1 MQDIKIMT
9 HYKQNNHHQTET
21 AEPVHQNYFK
31 VSFKGNRRETFL
43 NPGSLKLNSG
53 DYVIVEAELGEDI
66 GIITPVC
73 NKVDGCNRV
82 PSTEPEF
89 NNRKNG
95 ESIRNLVRQA
105 SEKEIGLFHNN
116 RRDEPDAFTKGLELI
131 KKNDLNMKLVDVE
144 YQLDRRKMTF
154 FYTADERV
162 DFRQLV
168 KDLAY
173 TFRTRIEMRQI
184 GVRDYARRLDGQ
196 GPCGQQLCCSRFM
209 DGFEPVTTQYA
220 KDQNLPINPSKL
232 SGACGKLKCCLCFEW
247 DFYNESIKDFP
258 STGIPIETADGVGT
272 LVSNDILNRRC
283 TVFYEEGGTEVYDLE
298 TVKKALKKMDTDI
311 KERKK

>member
-1 MQDIKIMT
+1 MT
-9 HYKQNNHHQTET
+9 HYMQHTMDQSEESATDLPK
-21 AEPVHQNYFK
+21 YFK
-31 VSFKGNRRETFL
+31 VSFKGNRRETYL
-43 NPGSLKLNSG
+43 NTDDLNLHSG

-66 GIITPVC
+66 GLIAPVC
-73 NKVDGCNRV
+73 NKTSGCNRC

-95 ESIRNLVRQA
+95 ETIHKLLRKA
-105 SEKEIGLFHNN
+105 SEKDVGIFHGN
-116 RRDEPDAFTKGLELI
+116 RREEPEAFEKALELI
-131 KKNDLNMKLVDVE
+131 TKNKLNMKLVDVE
-144 YQLDRRKMTF
+144 FQFDRRKITF
-154 FYTADERV
+154 FYTAEERI

-173 TFRTRIEMRQI
+173 VFRTRIEMRQI

-247 DFYNESIKDFP
+247 NFYSESLKDYP
-258 STGIPIETADGVGT
+258 SVGIPIVIADAVGT
-272 LVSNDILNRRC
+272 LVSNDVLNGRC
-283 TVFYEEGGTEVYDLE
+283 AVSFEQGGTEIYDIQ
-298 TVKKALKKMDTDI
+298 TIKKALKKMDSDH
-311 KERKK
+311 KERKN

>member
-1 MQDIKIMT
+1 MT
-9 HYKQNNHHQTET
+9 HYMQHN
-21 AEPVHQNYFK
+21 AESSGADGPK
-31 VSFKGNRRETFL
+31 PPGLLKISFKGNRRETYL
-43 NPGSLKLNSG
+43 NPNNLKLSSG
-53 DYVIVEAELGEDI
+53 EHVIVEAELGEDI
-66 GIITPVC
+66 GIVVPVC
-73 NKVDGCNRV
+73 NKTEGCNRC

-95 ESIRNLVRQA
+95 ESIHKLLRKA
-105 SEKEIGLFHNN
+105 SEKEIGTYHGN
-116 RRDEPDAFTKGLELI
+116 RRDEPAAFNKGAEFI
-131 KKNDLNMKLVDVE
+131 QKNKLKMKLVDVE

-154 FYTADERV
+154 FYTAEERV

-173 TFRTRIEMRQI
+173 VFRTRIEMRQI

-196 GPCGQQLCCSRFM
+196 GSCGQQLCCSRFM

-232 SGACGKLKCCLCFEW
+232 SGACGKLKCCLRFEW
-247 DFYNESIKDFP
+247 DFYKQSMHDFP
-258 STGIPIETADGVGT
+258 DTGIPIETADGIGT

-283 TVFYEEGGTEVYDLE
+283 TVYYEEAGTEVYDLD
-298 TVKKALKKMDTDI
+298 TIKKALKKMGSEY
-311 KERKK
+311 KERKN

>member
-1 MQDIKIMT
+1 MT
-9 HYKQNNHHQTET
+9 HYMQHNVDQPEET
-21 AEPVHQNYFK
+21 GPDLPRYFK
-31 VSFKGNRRETFL
+31 VGFKGNRRETFL
-43 NPGSLKLNSG
+43 NPDNLSFSSG
-53 DYVIVEAELGEDI
+53 EYVIVETELGEDI
-66 GIITPVC
+66 GLIAPVC
-73 NKVDGCNRV
+73 NKTSGCNRC

-95 ESIRNLVRQA
+95 ESIHKLLRKA

-116 RRDEPDAFTKGLELI
+116 RRDEPHAFDKGLELI
-131 KKNDLNMKLVDVE
+131 QKNKLNMKLVDVE
-144 YQLDRRKMTF
+144 FQFDRRKMTF
-154 FYTADERV
+154 FYTAEERV

-173 TFRTRIEMRQI
+173 VFRTRIEMRQI

-196 GPCGQQLCCSRFM
+196 GSCGQQLCCSRFM

-247 DFYNESIKDFP
+247 NFYNESLKEYP
-258 STGIPIETADGVGT
+258 SVGIPVETRDGVGT
-272 LVSNDILNRRC
+272 LVSNDVLNGRC
-283 TVFYEEGGTEVYDLE
+283 SVYFEQGGTEVYDIA
-298 TVKKALKKMDTDI
+298 TIKKALKTMGSDY
-311 KERKK
+311 KERKN

>member
-1 MQDIKIMT
+1 MQHNSESSGADGPKPPGLLKI
-9 HYKQNNHHQTET
+9 
-21 AEPVHQNYFK
+21 
-31 VSFKGNRRETFL
+31 SFKGNRRETYL
-43 NPGSLKLNSG
+43 NPNHLKLSSG
-53 DYVIVEAELGEDI
+53 EYVIVEAELGEDI
-66 GIITPVC
+66 GIVVPVC
-73 NKVDGCNRV
+73 NKTEGCNRC

-95 ESIRNLVRQA
+95 ESIHKLLRKA
-105 SEKEIGLFHNN
+105 SEKEIGTYHCN
-116 RRDEPDAFTKGLELI
+116 RRDEPDAFKKGAEFI
-131 KKNDLNMKLVDVE
+131 QKNKLKMKLVDVE

-154 FYTADERV
+154 FYTAEERV

-173 TFRTRIEMRQI
+173 VFRTRIEMRQI

-209 DGFEPVTTQYA
+209 NGFEPVTTQYA

-232 SGACGKLKCCLCFEW
+232 SGACGKLKCCLRFEW
-247 DFYNESIKDFP
+247 DFYKQSMRDFP
-258 STGIPIETADGVGT
+258 DTGIPIETADGIGT

-283 TVFYEEGGTEVYDLE
+283 TVYYEETGTEVYDLD
-298 TVKKALKKMDTDI
+298 TIKKALKKMGSEY
-311 KERKK
+311 KERKN

>member
-1 MQDIKIMT
+1 MQHTVDQSEERIPDPPS
-9 HYKQNNHHQTET
+9 YL
-21 AEPVHQNYFK
+21 K

-43 NPGSLKLNSG
+43 NPDNLKFNSG
-53 DYVIVEAELGEDI
+53 DYVVVETELGEDI
-66 GIITPVC
+66 GLITPVC
-73 NKVDGCNRV
+73 NKTNGCNRC
-82 PSTEPEF
+82 PSGEPEF

-95 ESIRNLVRQA
+95 EPIHRLLRKA
-105 SEKEIGLFHNN
+105 SEKEIGLFHIN
-116 RRDEPDAFTKGLELI
+116 RRDEPQAFKRGLELI
-131 KKNDLNMKLVDVE
+131 KKNNLSMKLVDVE
-144 YQLDRRKMTF
+144 IQFDRRKITF
-154 FYTADERV
+154 YYTAEERV

-173 TFRTRIEMRQI
+173 VFRTRIEMRQI

-247 DFYNESIKDFP
+247 DFYHESLKEYP
-258 STGIPIETADGVGT
+258 SVGVPVETADGIGT
-272 LVSNDILNRRC
+272 IISNDVLNGRC
-283 TVFYEEGGTEVYDLE
+283 TVHFEQGGTEIFNIQ
-298 TVKKALKKMDTDI
+298 TIKQALKKMDTEHE
-311 KERKK
+311 ERKNQS

>member
-1 MQDIKIMT
+1 MTRYTQHTSPRADDIKP
-9 HYKQNNHHQTET
+9 ET
-21 AEPVHQNYFK
+21 PKYFK
-31 VSFKGNRRETFL
+31 VSFRGNRRETYL
-43 NPGSLKLNSG
+43 NPQKLKFGAG

-66 GIITPVC
+66 GVISPVC
-73 NKVDGCNRV
+73 GHGAGCNRS
-82 PSTEPEF
+82 PSTEPKY

-95 ESIRNLVRQA
+95 ETIRKLIRAAN
-105 SEKEIGLFHNN
+105 EDEIGQFHNN
-116 RRDEPDAFTKGLELI
+116 RRDEPDAFQKGLDLI
-131 KKNDLNMKLVDVE
+131 KKNNLKMKLVDVE
-144 YQLDRRKMTF
+144 YQLDRKKVTF

-173 TFRTRIEMRQI
+173 AFRTRIEMRQI

-247 DFYNESIKDFP
+247 DFYQEAAKEFP
-258 STGIPIETADGVGT
+258 STGVPLQMKSGMGT
-272 LVSNDILNRRC
+272 LISNDVLNRRC
-283 TVFYEEGGTEVYDLE
+283 TVLFEEGGTEVFELE
-298 TVKKALKKMDTDI
+298 EIRKALQETGADYN
-311 KERKK
+311 ERKK